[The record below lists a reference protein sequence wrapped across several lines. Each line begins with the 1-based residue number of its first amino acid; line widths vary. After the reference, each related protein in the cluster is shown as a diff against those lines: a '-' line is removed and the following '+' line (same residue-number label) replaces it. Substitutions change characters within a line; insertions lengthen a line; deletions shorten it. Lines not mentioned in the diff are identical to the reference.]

1 MPRDCFDVLGV
12 DQQHFKVVLQNIED
26 RFPIL
31 TGALHGH
38 MRDTMLHQPIRQCQQ
53 LNRHCSKRACL
64 LVQSPLGIRN
74 NDGGHNGLLVY
85 VQTSTMSVNYVHSNL
100 SWAIFL
106 ANVDAH
112 RSESDLRAHLTV
124 ATIGGA
130 FRHPGQTS
138 HQAHGTSY

>member
-1 MPRDCFDVLGV
+1 MAVRIH
-12 DQQHFKVVLQNIED
+12 QQHFKVVLQNVED
-26 RFPIL
+26 RFPIFSC
-31 TGALHGH
+31 TLHRYMG
-38 MRDTMLHQPIRQCQQ
+38 DTLPHQPVRQGQQ
-53 LNRHCSKRACL
+53 ISRHRPKSARLLMQTSLRVGYDDRRNDRL
-64 LVQSPLGIRN
+64 LVN
-74 NDGGHNGLLVY
+74 
-85 VQTSTMSVNYVHSNL
+85 VQTSTMGVYNIHSNP